1 MSLKRKCW
9 LKFLASMAT
18 LASILRLSDTLLTK
32 FKVPLQ
38 FLTKRIS
45 YLAGFQYTRKLE
57 IEILKVKA
65 NSS

>member
-9 LKFLASMAT
+9 LKFLAS
-18 LASILRLSDTLLTK
+18 I
-32 FKVPLQ
+32 PLQ